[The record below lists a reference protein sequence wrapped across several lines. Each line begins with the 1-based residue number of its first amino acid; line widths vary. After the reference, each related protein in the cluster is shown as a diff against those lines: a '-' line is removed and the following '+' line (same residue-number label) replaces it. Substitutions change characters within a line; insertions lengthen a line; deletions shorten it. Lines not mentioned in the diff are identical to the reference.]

1 MEEWLANHH
10 NFFSKK
16 KTPAIMV
23 ILTIKLQPPLHCIF
37 QNGHLNTF
45 QKLNKNI
52 RKFPLPQISEGNGH
66 KIVKKLLLTVID
78 IYGHL
83 KVNKNIFY
91 LLLTAEGF
99 NYQYYTNL

>member
-16 KTPAIMV
+16 KNPAIMV
-23 ILTIKLQPPLHCIF
+23 ILTIKLQPPCIF

-45 QKLNKNI
+45 QKLNKSI
-52 RKFPLPQISEGNGH
+52 HKFPLPQISKGNGH
-66 KIVKKLLLTVID
+66 KIVKKQLLLTVID
-78 IYGHL
+78 IYGYL
-83 KVNKNIFY
+83 KVNKNIFW